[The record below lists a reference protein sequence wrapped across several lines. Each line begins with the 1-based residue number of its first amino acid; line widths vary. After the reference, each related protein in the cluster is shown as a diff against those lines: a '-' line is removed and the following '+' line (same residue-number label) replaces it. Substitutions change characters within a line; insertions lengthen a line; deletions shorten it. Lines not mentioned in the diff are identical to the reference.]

1 MCFKLYSRC
10 IYMNYYVNFTTIF
23 TSSTFVFGSTNVHVF
38 KNPTDVQCIVYSRLY
53 ELFPKSL
60 LPFSALIC
68 IFCCWLTCKSVQLL
82 RTADVQTLSI
92 TTFYHTWL
100 KKKLSLFNPII
111 VSKLCFIHVSL
122 FNKILGVIL
131 CGILNI
137 VVKQLLYF
145 LNHRTVWYCNLILV
159 TSIGR

>member
-1 MCFKLYSRC
+1 MNIKTLWLKDNKCNLMCFKLYSRC

-38 KNPTDVQCIVYSRLY
+38 KNPTAVQCIVYSRLY

-92 TTFYHTWL
+92 NYNNIL
-100 KKKLSLFNPII
+100 SYLIEKKTVFVQP
-111 VSKLCFIHVSL
+111 
-122 FNKILGVIL
+122 
-131 CGILNI
+131 LNS
-137 VVKQLLYF
+137 F
-145 LNHRTVWYCNLILV
+145 
-159 TSIGR
+159 